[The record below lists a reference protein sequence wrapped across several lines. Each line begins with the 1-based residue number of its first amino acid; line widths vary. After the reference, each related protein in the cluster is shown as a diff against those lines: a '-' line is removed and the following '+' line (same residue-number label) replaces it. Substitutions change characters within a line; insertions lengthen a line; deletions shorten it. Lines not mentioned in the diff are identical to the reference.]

1 MQRVDETTRRKWKEA
16 LSLTTLPSWNDC
28 LALLDRHCQFLES
41 LDHKPY
47 NHLSVHRKANNIK
60 AKPINRPKQYSF
72 ATATSTQSCLL
83 CSSHEHLVQKCPR
96 FKSMEVNQRFE
107 KAKCLKLCINCLS
120 PRHRVANCTS
130 SFKCRIC
137 AKSHHTLLHQ
147 PNSNDQVSDSLNTTR
162 QTLLPNNNVASHSH
176 LDMSSNEQII
186 LATALV
192 LVKDSVGGYQV
203 GRALLDS
210 CSQVNFITEEFSK
223 NLNLVKYK
231 RPVHVASIGSTF
243 ANIKHQTSTIVKS
256 RHSNL
261 ELDLNFCVTPHIA
274 YQPSSEIDVSSWN
287 LPPNTSL
294 ADELFFKSKRIDLL
308 LGTESFFDILSIGQ
322 IKLGVNLPVLQKT
335 LFGWVVSGRCQGVL
349 DNPTVANCLM
359 SLDDTVSKQLEM
371 MWKIEEVQSAEKS
384 WSPEQAKCETS
395 YQETVRQA
403 MDGRIVV
410 RLPFKEPPTT
420 LGLTHSIALRRL
432 LGIERRLSSNPA
444 LKRDYWEFM
453 KQYLELGHMTRVEDP
468 KLNEPHYYIPHHCVL
483 KPSSTSTKLRVV
495 FDASCPTSSSR
506 ALNDILLVGP
516 TIHPELYLLL
526 LQFRLYRYAL
536 TADIVKM
543 FRQILVDKGDRR
555 FQYILWR
562 DTDAEPVSTY
572 ELNTVTYGTASAPF
586 LSTRSLQYLADKYK
600 DKYPLGS
607 PLLKSSFFVDDFI
620 GGADS
625 SEELVEIKHQLTAI
639 LKEGCFELDKW
650 HSNHV
655 DFVSDTTT
663 KSWDLG
669 SDTITSALGIKWH
682 QLHDVFLFSFNVPIS
697 RTVTKRSILSLASS
711 LFDPLGLLAPLVLV
725 SKIIM
730 QELWLLRLNWDES
743 VPQALHS
750 AWETFVQDLHTLSSM
765 KIPRFCLTIGP
776 QQVDIHGFCDA
787 SIRAYGCCIY
797 LRSQDKS
804 GNVTV
809 KLFTAKSRVAPI
821 KRKSL
826 PKLELCGALLL
837 ARLLQKIQPTLA
849 HLEGE
854 TFFWTDSQIV
864 LHWLKQHSSTLS
876 AFVGNR
882 VAEIQDITRAGQWQQ
897 ISTKINPADIVSR
910 GCTNRQLTES
920 TWFTGPE
927 FLLRE
932 RKHWPQPEHS
942 NLDMEVVNKE
952 RRKHAFTQVTKENYL
967 LTVISRYGSYTKILR
982 IVAQLHRFH
991 QLTKYKE
998 KADVEFIQPM
1008 QLQKALHCIVWI
1020 IQNHFFSQDIQG
1032 LQRGNPVEGSLKHL
1046 NPFLEEAS
1054 GYQLLK
1060 VGGRLALS
1068 DIARGQRHPILL
1080 PKGCYFVELYVRHL
1094 HLSNYHAGAK
1104 ALIAL
1109 TRLKF
1114 WILNIRDIARRTVRS
1129 CIHCVRYKPK
1139 LLGQIMGN
1147 LPIERVTPSRPFA
1160 RTAVDFCGPVL
1171 TYLGI
1176 REKAPFKT
1184 YIAIFVCLS
1193 TKAAHIEAVSDLTT
1207 DAFIAALKRLIGR
1220 RGLPSD
1226 IYCDNATNFVGASNK
1241 LADLKNFLFNKTNQS
1256 NLQTFCT
1263 NQFIN
1268 FNFIPPRTPHFGG
1281 LWEAAVK
1288 IAKGHLNRTLA
1299 NTRLTFEELGTVLI
1313 EIEAILNSR
1322 PISPLSCD
1330 PSDYDALTPAHFLIG
1345 GPLKTLPESTSQY
1358 DKLPLADK
1366 WVRVKAVKH
1375 HFWRRWARDYL
1386 NELQT
1391 RTKWTKEQSNVSNG
1405 TLVIIHEDNMP
1416 PQRWLMGR
1424 IIHCVNGPDKH
1435 IRVVHLQTSKGVIR
1449 RPIHKLALLPA

>member
-1 MQRVDETTRRKWKEA
+1 TSIEKLDATDTCRADLEELYISTKISISSQLNDEANNSTMMDNTALIPPVSKKLPHLKLPTFSGKYSEYKNFINSFVQIIDREACLTNIEKFNHLRNCLTGQALETVQAFPICNENYPKALERLKTRYDNSTLIFLENITALFDLPVVSDQSSHQLRSLIDNVSALYGSLCTLGSEKQICEAILISLVMQRVDETTRRKWKEA

-28 LALLDRHCQFLES
+28 SALLDRHCQFLES

-210 CSQVNFITEEFSK
+210 CSQVNFITEKFSK

-516 TIHPELYLLL
+516 TIQPELYLLL

-669 SDTITSALGIKWH
+669 
-682 QLHDVFLFSFNVPIS
+682 
-697 RTVTKRSILSLASS
+697 
-711 LFDPLGLLAPLVLV
+711 
-725 SKIIM
+725 
-730 QELWLLRLNWDES
+730 
-743 VPQALHS
+743 
-750 AWETFVQDLHTLSSM
+750 
-765 KIPRFCLTIGP
+765 
-776 QQVDIHGFCDA
+776 
-787 SIRAYGCCIY
+787 
-797 LRSQDKS
+797 
-804 GNVTV
+804 
-809 KLFTAKSRVAPI
+809 
-821 KRKSL
+821 
-826 PKLELCGALLL
+826 
-837 ARLLQKIQPTLA
+837 
-849 HLEGE
+849 
-854 TFFWTDSQIV
+854 
-864 LHWLKQHSSTLS
+864 
-876 AFVGNR
+876 NR

-967 LTVISRYGSYTKILR
+967 LTVISKYGSYTKILR

-1032 LQRGNPVEGSLKHL
+1032 LQRGNPVERSLKHL

-1435 IRVVHLQTSKGVIR
+1435 IRVVDLQTSKGVIR